1 MQVCLFW
8 NETKWTSEQ
17 YFLFNTYGFFPEIW
31 TMPGTFATATL
42 VDNGIGVFGYL
53 HTGKEIYSLSVT
65 SPYADVFIYAD
76 LL

>member
-1 MQVCLFW
+1 
-8 NETKWTSEQ
+8 
-17 YFLFNTYGFFPEIW
+17 
-31 TMPGTFATATL
+31 MPGTFATATL